1 MKKVV
6 FILIALQFALY
17 SCKKQDEEQKIEN
30 HCVYDKWKLHKI
42 SYGGW
47 CGTGSDDSQPG
58 IVDYNEYLL
67 LEDNFQFSKF
77 TDADTIEGTF
87 LIINDSIFF
96 DYNNLTDKFIY
107 EIDDEGELVL
117 RVIPPY
123 NLNDNTPV
131 AYWYKRY

>member
-17 SCKKQDEEQKIEN
+17 SCKKQDEEQKSQN
-30 HCVYDKWKLHKI
+30 HCIYDKWKLHRI

-47 CGTGSDDSQPG
+47 CGSGSDDSQPG
-58 IVDYNEYLL
+58 IVDYDEFLWL
-67 LEDNFQFSKF
+67 GDDFRFKKITDTDTTEGAFS
-77 TDADTIEGTF
+77 
-87 LIINDSIFF
+87 IINDSLFF
-96 DYNNLTDKFIY
+96 DYYNTVDKYIY
-107 EIDDEGELVL
+107 NIDDEGELVL